1 MPVNITVRKCMISDA
16 PRIRELSRQLLGFDY
31 PEDKFEANIRRLMT
45 RASNLLI
52 VAENN
57 GTMLGFAHACD
68 FDILY
73 GPHLKILRAIAVDE
87 KYRSYG
93 AGKKLLEAVED
104 WAKRTG
110 ASGVRIYS
118 GSERTA
124 AIGLYKACGY
134 EFVKPE
140 TKYKKDF

>member
-1 MPVNITVRKCMISDA
+1 MNITIRKCMISDA
-16 PRIRELSRQLLGFDY
+16 PRIRELSRHLLGFDY

-45 RASNLLI
+45 RESNLLL

-57 GTMLGFAHACD
+57 GAMLGFAHACD

-73 GPHLKILRAIAVDE
+73 GPHLKILRAIAVDDR
-87 KYRSYG
+87 YRG
-93 AGKKLLEAVED
+93 CGVGKRLLEAVEE
-104 WAKRTG
+104 WARRTG

-118 GSERTA
+118 GAERTA
-124 AIGLYKACGY
+124 AIALYKSCGY

>member
-1 MPVNITVRKCMISDA
+1 MNITIRKCRISDA
-16 PRIRELSRQLLGFDY
+16 PRIRELSRHLLGFDY

-45 RASNLLI
+45 RESNLLL

-57 GTMLGFAHACD
+57 GAMLGFAHACD

-73 GPHLKILRAIAVDE
+73 GPHLKILRAIAVDDR
-87 KYRSYG
+87 YRG
-93 AGKKLLEAVED
+93 CGVGKRLLEAVEE
-104 WAKRTG
+104 WAQRTG

-118 GSERTA
+118 GTERTA
-124 AIGLYKACGY
+124 AIALYKSCGY